1 MRDGGLGIDVSM
13 IYPQQKGLTDSYPRF
28 GNSNVLEGESLKNTM
43 AIESKGEE
51 MLRNV
56 KYTDDVFQELISH
69 IEELEG
75 RIKQTEDDI
84 EALRKWKLDKSELDS
99 KVDGQVRKAVSN
111 VSGKV
116 INERVAYEL
125 ETKFIQIQDKLLIEL
140 VRRAVDVPRPKR
152 EDKGAFYL
160 DMEED

>member
-1 MRDGGLGIDVSM
+1 
-13 IYPQQKGLTDSYPRF
+13 
-28 GNSNVLEGESLKNTM
+28 
-43 AIESKGEE
+43 

-56 KYTDDVFQELISH
+56 KHTDDDFQELISH

-75 RIKQTEDDI
+75 RIKQAEDDI
-84 EALRKWKLDKSELDS
+84 GALQKWKLGKNDLDFRIDS
-99 KVDGQVRKAVSN
+99 QVRKAVSN

-116 INERVAYEL
+116 INERIAYEL

-152 EDKGAFYL
+152 EEQGAFYL
-160 DMEED
+160 DIEKD